1 MILSAFV
8 EVLLPVLVVV
18 SAGFALRRTSPQL
31 DLRTLNRVSM
41 YALGPALIFTTLV
54 RIDVAGGEALRIS
67 AASAL
72 LVAAMGALTYIVARA
87 MRLDRASTA
96 GLLLCTMFMNSGN
109 YGLPTTRFAFGEDG
123 FQRALLYFVAQTIL
137 AQVLAIPIA
146 MRAEGG
152 GSVSWRA
159 SLRQVFRMPQI
170 YAVAAGLAARLGG
183 LDLDAREDALGSLFN
198 GVALLADAALPLLL
212 LLLGMQ
218 LAQGAGVEDPRLTAV
233 AAGLR
238 LVASPLIAWGLAVAL
253 GLDDL
258 ALRVVVLEA
267 SMPTAVNMVL
277 YSTEFGARPRFVA
290 GVVVATTIAS
300 LATLSLLLTI
310 LR

>member
-1 MILSAFV
+1 MLLAAFV

-18 SAGFALRRTSPQL
+18 GAGYALRRGYPAL

-54 RIDVAGGEALRIS
+54 RIEVAGGEALRITL
-67 AASAL
+67 ASVL
-72 LVAAMGALTYIVARA
+72 LVLGMGALTYATGRV
-87 MRLDRASTA
+87 MRLDGASMA
-96 GLLLCTMFMNSGN
+96 ALLLCAMFMNAGN
-109 YGLPTTRFAFGEDG
+109 YGLPTTRFAFGEAG
-123 FQRALLYFVAQTIL
+123 FQRALLFFIGQTVL

-146 MRAEGG
+146 SAGNG
-152 GSVSWRA
+152 TWRS
-159 SLRQVFRMPQI
+159 SLAQIFRMPQI

-183 LDLDAREDALGSLFN
+183 LDLAGRADALGSLFN

-218 LAQGAGVEDPRLTAV
+218 LAQGAAIEDPRLMAV
-233 AAGLR
+233 AATLR
-238 LVASPLIAWGLAVAL
+238 LLVSPLLAWGIAVLL

-290 GVVVATTIAS
+290 GVVVATTLAS
-300 LATLSLLLTI
+300 LATLSVLLTM

>member
-1 MILSAFV
+1 MILHAFV

-18 SAGFALRRTSPQL
+18 SVGFALRRGQAGL

-41 YALGPALIFTTLV
+41 YALGPALIFTTIV

-72 LVAAMGALTYIVARA
+72 LVAAMGAVTFAAARL
-87 MRLDRASTA
+87 MRLDDASTA
-96 GLLLCTMFMNSGN
+96 GLLLCALFMNAGN
-109 YGLPTTRFAFGEDG
+109 YGLPTTRFAFGEAG
-123 FQRALLYFVAQTIL
+123 FQRALLFFIAQTIL

-146 MRAEGG
+146 GA
-152 GSVSWRA
+152 GSSGWRT
-159 SLRQVFRMPQI
+159 SLAQIFRMPQI

-183 LDLDAREDALGSLFN
+183 LDLVHRADALGSAFS
-198 GVALLADAALPLLL
+198 GVALIADAALPLLL

-218 LAQGAGVEDPRLTAV
+218 LASGAGVEDGRLTAV
-233 AAGLR
+233 AAPLR
-238 LVASPLIAWGLAVAL
+238 LVASPLLAWGIGAAL
-253 GLDDL
+253 GLDAL
-258 ALRVVVLEA
+258 ALRVVVLQA

-277 YSTEFGARPRFVA
+277 YSAEFGARPRFVA
-290 GVVVATTIAS
+290 GVVVVTTLGS
-300 LATLSLLLTI
+300 LVTLSLLLTM

>member
-1 MILSAFV
+1 MLLAAFV

-18 SAGFALRRTSPQL
+18 AAGYGLRRGYAGL

-54 RIDVAGGEALRIS
+54 RIEVAGGEALRITL
-67 AASAL
+67 ASAL
-72 LVAAMGALTYIVARA
+72 LVAAMGALTYASGRL
-87 MRLDRASTA
+87 MRLDAQSMA
-96 GLLLCTMFMNSGN
+96 GLLLCATFMNAGN
-109 YGLPTTRFAFGEDG
+109 YGLPTTRFAFGEAG
-123 FQRALLYFVAQTIL
+123 FQRALLFFIGQSVL

-146 MRAEGG
+146 RAGQG
-152 GSVSWRA
+152 TWRA
-159 SLRQVFRMPQI
+159 SVAQVFRMPQI

-183 LDLDAREDALGSLFN
+183 LDLAGRADALGSIFN

-218 LAQGAGVEDPRLTAV
+218 LANGAGIEDARLTVV
-233 AAGLR
+233 AAALR
-238 LVASPLIAWGLAVAL
+238 LVASPLLAWGIGTAL

-290 GVVVATTIAS
+290 GVVVATTLGS
-300 LATLSLLLTI
+300 LATLSVLLTI

>member
-1 MILSAFV
+1 MLLAAFV
-8 EVLLPVLVVV
+8 DVLLPVLVVV
-18 SAGFALRRTSPQL
+18 GAGYALRRGYSAL

-54 RIDVAGGEALRIS
+54 RIEVAGGEALRIA

-72 LVAAMGALTYIVARA
+72 LVAALGALTYAAGRA
-87 MRLDRASTA
+87 MRLDAA
-96 GLLLCTMFMNSGN
+96 GMAALLLCGMFMNSGN
-109 YGLPTTRFAFGEDG
+109 YGLPTTRFAFGEAG
-123 FQRALLYFVAQTIL
+123 FQRALLFFIAQTVL

-146 MRAEGG
+146 SAGRGT
-152 GSVSWRA
+152 
-159 SLRQVFRMPQI
+159 LRGAVTQIFRMPQI

-183 LDLDAREDALGSLFN
+183 LDLANRADALGSIFN

-218 LAQGAGVEDPRLTAV
+218 LANGAGVEDGRLTAV
-233 AAGLR
+233 AAALR
-238 LVASPLIAWGLAVAL
+238 LVASPLLAWGIAVAL

-290 GVVVATTIAS
+290 GVVVATTLGS
-300 LATLSLLLTI
+300 LATLSVLLTI